1 MLQHRPALS
10 AQQVST
16 AGLSQIPGQMILV
29 FVEIA
34 ILRMAIFADLVHML
48 ESLSRRIF
56 HWF

>member
-16 AGLSQIPGQMILV
+16 AGLSQIPGQLILV
-29 FVEIA
+29 FVEIV
-34 ILRMAIFADLVHML
+34 ILRMAIFADLVHTL
-48 ESLSRRIF
+48 KNLSKRIF